1 MSGSIQGANQGAV
14 QANQN
19 VGNKAALN
27 ELKEYISQTANETM
41 NALKD
46 LTEELSGRVTVK
58 DPNKSKK
65 KEDLNQKETIKQG
78 HIEEGAEIA
87 AASLAGQ
94 DELERKKRKKK
105 KFEEKLKSLSELISF
120 IDVKQLDEKDKKEI
134 DEFKQNL
141 NQLNSLNKQLELL
154 EKEETFLE
162 EIIEKNQD
170 QKQEEDPNKKDN
182 KNKEEKDE
190 EIS

>member
-46 LTEELSGRVTVK
+46 LTEEISGKVKVK
-58 DPNKSKK
+58 DPNKSQK
-65 KEDLNQKETIKQG
+65 KEALNEKTTIKQG
-78 HIEEGAEIA
+78 NVEAGEEVA
-87 AASLAGQ
+87 AASISAQ

-105 KFEEKLKSLSELISF
+105 KFEEKLKTLSELISF
-120 IDVKQLDEKDKKEI
+120 IDVNQLEEEDKKEI
-134 DEFKQNL
+134 DQFKQNL

-154 EKEETFLE
+154 DKEETFLE
-162 EIIEKNQD
+162 DIIEKNQ
-170 QKQEEDPNKKDN
+170 EKKGN
-182 KNKEEKDE
+182 
-190 EIS
+190 